1 MEYLKKYRTYRTA
14 IEKEMN
20 RAVKKDEFIYSPIR
34 YVLTAGGKRLRPI
47 ITLLACEAVGG
58 DYKSALPAAA
68 AIEMLHTFTL
78 IHDDIMDNA
87 EKRRGLRTIHE
98 KWNLA
103 TAILSGDLLAGIA
116 FKTLLNTGSNR
127 RLEVANVFT
136 QSYIDVCEGQ
146 DLDMNFAARRNVSLK
161 QYYNMI
167 EKKTAA
173 LMAAATRIGG
183 IVGNGTPT
191 RCNSLN
197 WFGLHLGIA
206 FQIHDDL
213 LDIEGDSKL
222 LGKPAGQD
230 IIEGKKTF
238 LLLKALEVAKGSDN
252 PLLNRAAEHKSIDKK
267 QLERIKDTYLR
278 LGVTKYAKEE
288 IKLHIM
294 KAKKELNKLPKS
306 EARDMLEWIAN
317 KNLVRE
323 K

>member
-1 MEYLKKYRTYRTA
+1 
-14 IEKEMN
+14 
-20 RAVKKDEFIYSPIR
+20 
-34 YVLTAGGKRLRPI
+34 
-47 ITLLACEAVGG
+47 
-58 DYKSALPAAA
+58 
-68 AIEMLHTFTL
+68 
-78 IHDDIMDNA
+78 MDNA

-98 KWNLA
+98 KWNTA

-116 FKTLLNTGSNR
+116 FKTLLNTESKK

-183 IVGNGTPT
+183 IIGNGTLAQ
-191 RCNSLN
+191 CDSLN
-197 WFGLHLGIA
+197 RFGLCLGIA
-206 FQIHDDL
+206 FQVHDDL
-213 LDIEGDSKL
+213 LDIAGDSKL

-238 LLLKALEVAKGSDN
+238 LLLKALEGAKGSDN
-252 PLLNRAAEHKSIDKK
+252 SLLSRAAEHKSIDKK
-267 QLERIKDTYLR
+267 HLERIKGTYLR
-278 LGVTKYAKEE
+278 LGVIECAKEE

-306 EARDMLEWIAN
+306 DARDMLEWIAN

>member
-1 MEYLKKYRTYRTA
+1 MEYLKKYRTYQTA
-14 IEKEMN
+14 IEKEIN
-20 RAVKKDEFIYSPIR
+20 RAVKKEEFIYTPIR

-98 KWNLA
+98 KWNTA

-116 FKTLLNTGSNR
+116 FKTLLNTESKK

-146 DLDMNFAARRNVSLK
+146 DLDMDFAARKNVSLK

-213 LDIEGDSKL
+213 LDIAGDTKL

-230 IIEGKKTF
+230 ILEGKKTF
-238 LLLKALEVAKGSDN
+238 LLLKALEVAKGSDKS
-252 PLLNRAAEHKSIDKK
+252 LLNQAAEHKSTDKK
-267 QLERIKDTYLR
+267 YLERIKGAYLQ
-278 LGVTKYAKEE
+278 LGVIECAKEE
-288 IKLHIM
+288 IKMHIM
-294 KAKKELNKLPKS
+294 KAMLELNKLPKS
-306 EARDMLEWIAN
+306 DARDLLEWIAN
-317 KNLVRE
+317 NNLVRE

>member
-1 MEYLKKYRTYRTA
+1 MEYFKKYRTYQTA
-14 IEKEMN
+14 IENEMN
-20 RAVKKDEFIYSPIR
+20 RAVKKDEFIYTPIR

-58 DYKSALPAAA
+58 DYKSSLPAAA

-87 EKRRGLRTIHE
+87 EKRRGLRTIHN
-98 KWNLA
+98 KWNTA

-116 FKTLLNTGSNR
+116 FKTLLNTESKK

-146 DLDMNFAARRNVSLK
+146 DLDMDFAARKNVSLK
-161 QYYNMI
+161 QYYKMI

-173 LMAAATRIGG
+173 LVAAAARLGG
-183 IVGNGTPT
+183 IVGNGTT
-191 RCNSLN
+191 SQCNSLKR
-197 WFGLHLGIA
+197 FGLYLGIA

-213 LDIEGDSKL
+213 LDIAGDSKL

-238 LLLKALEVAKGSDN
+238 LLLKAREVAKGNDN
-252 PLLNRAAEHKSIDKK
+252 SLLNRVAEHKSIDKK
-267 QLERIKDTYLR
+267 HLERIKSAYLR
-278 LGVTKYAKEE
+278 LGVIECAKEE

-294 KAKKELNKLPKS
+294 RAKKELNKLPKS
-306 EARDMLEWIAN
+306 GARDMLEWIAN